1 MEAESNRRFH
11 NEDINSSMS
20 RHAISFQHGGMN
32 NSMSEMV
39 PMGNY
44 FGLSSSSGMMYPGNS
59 SFINSN
65 NHIVSQQGGGGVGG
79 NPSGSSSSSLLLDSV
94 PGLKHDTGLAV
105 EWSLDEQYRLEEG
118 LAK

>member
-1 MEAESNRRFH
+1 MEAESNPGFH
-11 NEDINSSMS
+11 NQDINSSFS

-32 NSMSEMV
+32 SSMSEMV

-44 FGLSSSSGMMYPGNS
+44 FGLSSSSGMSYSGNS
-59 SFINSN
+59 AFMNSN
-65 NHIVSQQGGGGVGG
+65 PVASQAGGG
-79 NPSGSSSSSLLLDSV
+79 NPSASSLLLDSV

-105 EWSLDEQYRLEEG
+105 EWSLDEQYKLEEG